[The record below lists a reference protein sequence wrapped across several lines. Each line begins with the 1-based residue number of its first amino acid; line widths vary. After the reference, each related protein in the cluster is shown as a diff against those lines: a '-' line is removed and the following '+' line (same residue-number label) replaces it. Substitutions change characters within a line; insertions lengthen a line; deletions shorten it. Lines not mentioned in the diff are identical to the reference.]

1 MHFTAPARW
10 CSATVKCVTRPSV
23 SSPRR
28 WEPSNICKPGTPLDA
43 TRPAPL
49 SHVAVRGENPP
60 HLGIQGI
67 ALDVGTDPRRDAEAR
82 RARTDRRLSKDS
94 DPANR
99 RGHLLRHG
107 TDRRRDRRADADADA
122 VPG

>member
-1 MHFTAPARW
+1 MRFTAPARW
-10 CSATVKCVTRPSV
+10 SSVRVKFVSPPGV

-28 WEPSNICKPGTPLDA
+28 WELSNICKPGTSLDTA
-43 TRPAPL
+43 RPAPL

-67 ALDVGTDPRRDAEAR
+67 ALDFGPDPCRDAQTR
-82 RARTDRRLSKDS
+82 RGRTDRRISKDS

-99 RGHLLRHG
+99 RGHL
-107 TDRRRDRRADADADA
+107 
-122 VPG
+122 